1 MYSNLFNMDLQNV
14 SNFLFF
20 FRSTKY
26 NFQKRDW
33 KKKNRKK
40 KHNYNWVMLMDA
52 LRAIVNKL
60 PYEIFNTT
68 FMRNIK
74 SCQQHCR
81 HRILYPLRL
90 RASFPSDAEF

>member
-14 SNFLFF
+14 SNVFF
-20 FRSTKY
+20 FLDPENLIFK
-26 NFQKRDW
+26 KEIE
-33 KKKNRKK
+33 KKNRKK

-60 PYEIFNTT
+60 QYEIFNTT

-90 RASFPSDAEF
+90 RALFPSDAKF

>member
-1 MYSNLFNMDLQNV
+1 MWVN
-14 SNFLFF
+14 FF
-20 FRSTKY
+20 FLDPQNIIFK
-26 NFQKRDW
+26 KEIE

-40 KHNYNWVMLMDA
+40 KDNYNWVMLMDA

-60 PYEIFNTT
+60 QYEIFNTT